1 MEGTDLAGV
10 VIITFVIATGMG
22 YYIMRLILGL

>member
-1 MEGTDLAGV
+1 MEGAELAGV

-22 YYIMRLILGL
+22 YYVMRLILGV